1 MSAIKNLLAFIK
13 KILLTGQKITDNV
26 EDAIELVDTKLTE
39 LDQICIDFKGVY
51 YGKIKL

>member
-13 KILLTGQKITDNV
+13 KILLT
-26 EDAIELVDTKLTE
+26 
-39 LDQICIDFKGVY
+39 CIDFKEVY